1 MRALQDFDEKPW
13 PLHDDCC
20 LAFAEIEDKE
30 GIEHSLRET
39 IMGHTASWTTCTRRV
54 CQSQPLVGL
63 FSRLAQFLF
72 AGIFLH
78 QCVYI
83 RFTHI
88 MNMQPRLYVGSAMH
102 HANCPDHLAL
112 GDVATLLTILQTAPI
127 NQHHQARFIGEWYML
142 LDFLRPHMSVG
153 DNVKFSRSIQENP
166 TVSPGD
172 LVKGCRFRR
181 LNVTRKIVIKDVPS
195 LLTVA
200 LDICKLL
207 RWDNAAYAKDVAVPW
222 EALYLQPCVSW
233 LCPLVTVN
241 RFGPSISKRL

>member
-1 MRALQDFDEKPW
+1 MKSLGHSMMTAALPLPRLRTRRALSIPCARPSWAILLLGLPAQEGCANLSHLWGFS
-13 PLHDDCC
+13 
-20 LAFAEIEDKE
+20 LASHNFF
-30 GIEHSLRET
+30 
-39 IMGHTASWTTCTRRV
+39 
-54 CQSQPLVGL
+54 SQA
-63 FSRLAQFLF
+63 F
-72 AGIFLH
+72 FLH

-127 NQHHQARFIGEWYML
+127 NQHHQARFKGEWYML